1 MKQLIRNNIY
11 IIVCILLINI
21 GMSFVFIRIDF
32 TSNNRY
38 SLSKVSKTIVQNTL
52 DPITVDF
59 YVTENLPQDLK
70 KLAKEFVYLLKEYKS
85 LSNVNFTINIIHP
98 NNEQTG
104 QKAIEAGIQP
114 LLIEISERDL
124 EKIQNI
130 FMGAIFRIGNKQS
143 VIPFINHNTPLE
155 YEITRLLKQS
165 TDTLKPRVGF
175 IKGHREASLGQMPQ
189 LINELS
195 HLTDISVIDLFNTHE
210 LERYNVLCI
219 IDPKDVYSPYEKE
232 QIDKYLR
239 EGGRLFVAL
248 NHAVGQINE
257 SQNNGFINW
266 TGIEDILEEKGLKIQ
281 YDFVVDNN
289 CGTITVNQQNGFMN
303 YQSSVSFPYL
313 PIITNFS
320 KHTITHGLNAILLP
334 FASSIQQVKTNSTY
348 IFTPLATTSSI
359 SGRQQAPIFFNLQK
373 QWTRRDFNSPHNIV
387 AALLTNEDNN
397 SAIVAI
403 TDADFLINDVGI
415 FAHPL
420 RTDNINFAINSIEWL
435 ADNSG
440 LIKLRNK
447 FTTFAT
453 LEPIDDYAKNFLKYF
468 NFLLPIILTLGYAGI
483 RFRFNRNK
491 RINRSHPGYID

>member
-155 YEITRLLKQS
+155 Y
-165 TDTLKPRVGF
+165 
-175 IKGHREASLGQMPQ
+175 
-189 LINELS
+189 
-195 HLTDISVIDLFNTHE
+195 
-210 LERYNVLCI
+210 
-219 IDPKDVYSPYEKE
+219 
-232 QIDKYLR
+232 
-239 EGGRLFVAL
+239 
-248 NHAVGQINE
+248 
-257 SQNNGFINW
+257 
-266 TGIEDILEEKGLKIQ
+266 
-281 YDFVVDNN
+281 
-289 CGTITVNQQNGFMN
+289 
-303 YQSSVSFPYL
+303 
-313 PIITNFS
+313 
-320 KHTITHGLNAILLP
+320 
-334 FASSIQQVKTNSTY
+334 
-348 IFTPLATTSSI
+348 
-359 SGRQQAPIFFNLQK
+359 
-373 QWTRRDFNSPHNIV
+373 
-387 AALLTNEDNN
+387 
-397 SAIVAI
+397 
-403 TDADFLINDVGI
+403 
-415 FAHPL
+415 
-420 RTDNINFAINSIEWL
+420 
-435 ADNSG
+435 
-440 LIKLRNK
+440 
-447 FTTFAT
+447 
-453 LEPIDDYAKNFLKYF
+453 
-468 NFLLPIILTLGYAGI
+468 
-483 RFRFNRNK
+483 
-491 RINRSHPGYID
+491 

>member
-21 GMSFVFIRIDF
+21 GMSFVFIGSILRRIIC
-32 TSNNRY
+32 Y

-85 LSNVNFTINIIHP
+85 LSNDYFTINIIHP

-281 YDFVVDNN
+281 YEF
-289 CGTITVNQQNGFMN
+289 C
-303 YQSSVSFPYL
+303 
-313 PIITNFS
+313 
-320 KHTITHGLNAILLP
+320 
-334 FASSIQQVKTNSTY
+334 
-348 IFTPLATTSSI
+348 
-359 SGRQQAPIFFNLQK
+359 GRQQ
-373 QWTRRDFNSPHNIV
+373 
-387 AALLTNEDNN
+387 
-397 SAIVAI
+397 
-403 TDADFLINDVGI
+403 
-415 FAHPL
+415 
-420 RTDNINFAINSIEWL
+420 
-435 ADNSG
+435 
-440 LIKLRNK
+440 LRNN
-447 FTTFAT
+447 
-453 LEPIDDYAKNFLKYF
+453 YRQSAKRFYE
-468 NFLLPIILTLGYAGI
+468 LPE
-483 RFRFNRNK
+483 
-491 RINRSHPGYID
+491 

>member
-195 HLTDISVIDLFNTHE
+195 HLTDISVIDLFNTH
-210 LERYNVLCI
+210 
-219 IDPKDVYSPYEKE
+219 
-232 QIDKYLR
+232 
-239 EGGRLFVAL
+239 
-248 NHAVGQINE
+248 
-257 SQNNGFINW
+257 
-266 TGIEDILEEKGLKIQ
+266 
-281 YDFVVDNN
+281 
-289 CGTITVNQQNGFMN
+289 
-303 YQSSVSFPYL
+303 
-313 PIITNFS
+313 
-320 KHTITHGLNAILLP
+320 
-334 FASSIQQVKTNSTY
+334 
-348 IFTPLATTSSI
+348 
-359 SGRQQAPIFFNLQK
+359 
-373 QWTRRDFNSPHNIV
+373 
-387 AALLTNEDNN
+387 
-397 SAIVAI
+397 
-403 TDADFLINDVGI
+403 
-415 FAHPL
+415 
-420 RTDNINFAINSIEWL
+420 
-435 ADNSG
+435 
-440 LIKLRNK
+440 
-447 FTTFAT
+447 
-453 LEPIDDYAKNFLKYF
+453 
-468 NFLLPIILTLGYAGI
+468 
-483 RFRFNRNK
+483 
-491 RINRSHPGYID
+491 